1 MTGTDSSRRSEL
13 FLEIAE
19 ARARVAQL
27 EQQLAALAAPD
38 PLSGQPSSTTTPAD
52 DDANGGNAAKGNRKQ
67 WPLSLRE
74 YKRYGRQMLVSQVG
88 LPGPSPLTARPRSR
102 AC

>member
-1 MTGTDSSRRSEL
+1 MPGPDSSRRSEL
-13 FLEIAE
+13 LRELAE

-38 PLSGQPSSTTTPAD
+38 ALSEQSTSTTTPAD
-52 DDANGGNAAKGNRKQ
+52 NETSGGNAAKRTRKQ